1 MSYLLKLSVLV
12 ITIGGK
18 FASEKNKQR
27 NKRQARDTAFHN
39 IPRYLL
45 CEGRKK
51 LCPGKLLMM
60 SQWCLVKWHCLASD
74 PFVSALCSSPN
85 ERQERLEWCFRS
97 SSFFHFL
104 FCTVN
109 SCLHLRS
116 ALSLG
121 IGRPD
126 LAEESMLEWGCA
138 AGGSPLMGTPW
149 EPDAKA
155 AVGSQMWQLSCNS

>member
-1 MSYLLKLSVLV
+1 MLTNGNGSAKKNMMQDYKAASLL
-12 ITIGGK
+12 
-18 FASEKNKQR
+18 
-27 NKRQARDTAFHN
+27 AF
-39 IPRYLL
+39 
-45 CEGRKK
+45 
-51 LCPGKLLMM
+51 
-60 SQWCLVKWHCLASD
+60 
-74 PFVSALCSSPN
+74 
-85 ERQERLEWCFRS
+85 
-97 SSFFHFL
+97 
-104 FCTVN
+104 
-109 SCLHLRS
+109 